1 MRVISHDNHSMTN
14 PTLTHADWHI
24 DGHDWAVAFLQ
35 KSMAHRRIRHA
46 YLITGSQNIGKSTLA
61 NRFAMALQC
70 EHEDESQHPCYECRS
85 CKRILSGNH
94 PDMLY
99 SQADEKSG
107 ALKIDAIREVM
118 RLLALKPFSSRYRIA
133 IFENFD
139 RAQDRA
145 QDALLKTLEEPP
157 PHAMLILLAQS
168 QENLMPTIVS
178 RCQHLPLRPVPIET
192 VYEALKRQ
200 GADDEKSRLLARLSS
215 GRIGWALAAH
225 QDEDILTQRETM
237 LNLLHDALQGNRA
250 KRFAIAE
257 ELSKLDKPA
266 VRYILDT
273 WQTYWRDVVLQ
284 QQGSIE
290 PCNLDYLEAIQ
301 QLAQYATPDE
311 VLSALKATR
320 AMLNTT
326 LNTNANVR
334 MALEVLMLDYPGLN

>member
-1 MRVISHDNHSMTN
+1 MTTHI
-14 PTLTHADWHI
+14 PTPTHWHI
-24 DGHDWAVAFLQ
+24 DGHEWAVAFLQ
-35 KSMAHRRIRHA
+35 KSMAHHRVRHA
-46 YLITGSQNIGKSTLA
+46 YLITGAQNIGKSTLA

-70 EHEDESQHPCYECRS
+70 EHEDEALRPCYDCRS

-99 SQADEKSG
+99 SQSDEKSG

-118 RLLALKPFSSRYRIA
+118 RLLALKPFSSRFRIA

-157 PHAMLILLAQS
+157 SHAMLILLAQS
-168 QENLMPTIVS
+168 QENLMPTIIS
-178 RCQHLPLRPVPIET
+178 RCQHLPLRPVPTET
-192 VYEALKRQ
+192 VYAALKQR
-200 GADDEKSRLLARLSS
+200 GTDDEKARLLARLSN
-215 GRIGWALAAH
+215 GRIGWALAALED
-225 QDEDILTQRETM
+225 DEILVQRQTM
-237 LNLLHDALQGNRA
+237 LNLLQEALQGNRA

-284 QQGSIE
+284 QQGQSD
-290 PCNLDYLEAIQ
+290 PCNSDYTAAIQ
-301 QLAQYATPDE
+301 HLARLTPPDAT
-311 VLSALKATR
+311 LLALKTTR
-320 AMLNTT
+320 FMLNTT

-334 MALEVLMLDYPGLN
+334 MALEVLMLDYPGLK